1 MLAKLTY
8 FYSVNAKSRSYK
20 LPTKT
25 KNKTENRL
33 IYMTTQVVKKH
44 MVVAQN
50 ASGRNMNVPIYR
62 MKGARPGPTVYIQSS
77 IHGAE
82 VQGNV
87 VIYHLIQ
94 RLKDMDIC
102 GEIILVPNCNPIG
115 TNIKAGEYTLGRFDP
130 VNGTNW
136 NRGYFFDK
144 GAVEHFAKTV
154 TREESIE
161 GIKQRFRAHLSN
173 AIDNKLAE
181 PWGLGLAQQ
190 LNLKLQ
196 QMAVNADFV
205 LDLHNGPVSTRHVYI
220 PEYAKDSAK
229 LFNIPHCIFIPN
241 VFAGALDEATF
252 CPWWTLQESIKTNLA
267 REISFNV
274 EAFTL
279 EMGSQEV
286 IDFNEGNID
295 ATSILSYLNAKGVLH
310 ECDIKPKAM
319 QRLGVYLKDYKT
331 LFTNWGGMV
340 EYMAKPGQTVKKGE
354 PLAQILNID
363 DLDTDNG
370 SRTLEAPC
378 DLIPILHFP
387 SASVLSGTQ
396 LYKVFT
402 NYREL

>member
-220 PEYAKDSAK
+220 PEYAKDSAN

>member
-1 MLAKLTY
+1 
-8 FYSVNAKSRSYK
+8 
-20 LPTKT
+20 
-25 KNKTENRL
+25 
-33 IYMTTQVVKKH
+33 MTTEVVKTH
-44 MVVAQN
+44 IVVAQN

-62 MKGARPGPTVYIQSS
+62 MKGSRPGPTVYIQSS

-87 VIYHLIQ
+87 VIYQLIQ
-94 RLKDMDIC
+94 RLKKMDVC

-136 NRGYFFDK
+136 NRGYFFDEE
-144 GAVEHFAKTV
+144 AVKRFARTV
-154 TREESIE
+154 TPEESID
-161 GIKQRFRAHLSN
+161 GVKKRFRSHLLN
-173 AIDNKLAE
+173 AINKKLAE

-196 QMAVNADFV
+196 QIAVNADYV

-220 PEYAKDSAK
+220 PEFAKESAA

-252 CPWWTLQESIKTNLA
+252 CPWWTLQQQVEANLG
-267 REISFNV
+267 RRISFDV

-286 IDFNEGNID
+286 ISFSEGDID
-295 ATSILSYLNAKGVLH
+295 ATSIISYLNAKGGLH
-310 ECDIKPKAM
+310 SCDVTPDNMLRI
-319 QRLGVYLKDYKT
+319 GVYLRDYKT
-331 LFTNWGGMV
+331 LFTDWGGMV
-340 EYMAKPGQTVKKGE
+340 EYLAKPGHPIKQGDAM
-354 PLAQILNID
+354 AQILNID
-363 DLDTDNG
+363 DLDNENG
-370 SRTLEAPC
+370 SRTLNAPC

-387 SASVLSGTQ
+387 SASVLRGTQ

-402 NYREL
+402 NYITLTEQ

>member
-1 MLAKLTY
+1 
-8 FYSVNAKSRSYK
+8 
-20 LPTKT
+20 
-25 KNKTENRL
+25 
-33 IYMTTQVVKKH
+33 
-44 MVVAQN
+44 
-50 ASGRNMNVPIYR
+50 MNVPIYR

-144 GAVEHFAKTV
+144 EAVEHFAKTV

-229 LFNIPHCIFIPN
+229 LVYAMSVAKVPRLSVLLGGSYGAGNYGMCGRGFAPN
-241 VFAGALDEATF
+241 FLFAWPTAELATMSADIATNVMLELRRQKGGDPGKMEADMKLIEEQVRAQYGEQSD
-252 CPWWTLQESIKTNLA
+252 PYY
-267 REISFNV
+267 
-274 EAFTL
+274 
-279 EMGSQEV
+279 
-286 IDFNEGNID
+286 
-295 ATSILSYLNAKGVLH
+295 ATSRLWDDGLIEPAQTRDILGL
-310 ECDIKPKAM
+310 C
-319 QRLGVYLKDYKT
+319 
-331 LFTNWGGMV
+331 
-340 EYMAKPGQTVKKGE
+340 
-354 PLAQILNID
+354 LAIV
-363 DLDTDNG
+363 T
-370 SRTLEAPC
+370 SVPEAGRHTP
-378 DLIPILHFP
+378 
-387 SASVLSGTQ
+387 
-396 LYKVFT
+396 VF
-402 NYREL
+402 RM